1 MKQQPKPS
9 RRLMVLAAVLL
20 LVSPAF
26 AAASTTLL
34 LNESPAQQC
43 YQAALRRDGDD
54 GIEDCD
60 LAIEHQALGRVDM
73 ASTLSNRGLLLARGG
88 DLKAA
93 LKDHNRAV
101 KLAPEL
107 CSVLINRANVFT
119 RTQQFESALNDL
131 DQAVMMDDPV
141 RHLAYYNRALL
152 HQRLG
157 NTAAAREDAEQAVT
171 YGPDIEAYARYLET
185 LIDPEPVTASPKGRA
200 ADTPEA
206 DQPKRAKGGWSQ
218 QR

>member
-1 MKQQPKPS
+1 MKWQANAYQGLIS
-9 RRLMVLAAVLL
+9 LAAALL
-20 LVSPAF
+20 LLSPSLAR
-26 AAASTTLL
+26 ASTTLL
-34 LNESPAQQC
+34 LNESPAHQC

-60 LAIEHQALGRVDM
+60 TAIEHQALGRVDM

-88 DLKAA
+88 DLKSA

-107 CSVLINRANVFT
+107 CSVLINRANVYS
-119 RTQQFESALNDL
+119 RTQQFDLALNDL

-157 NTAAAREDAEQAVT
+157 NTAAAREDAEQAVA

-185 LIDPEPVTASPKGRA
+185 LTDPEPVTASPKGRDEA
-200 ADTPEA
+200 APEA
-206 DQPKRAKGGWSQ
+206 EQPESAKGGWSQ